1 MKATVKSYFFLL
13 LAVAVMAI
21 AMPTS
26 AATVAADD
34 FSDADATLL
43 DGKAADVGGPWRVT
57 QGGGD
62 LDVLGG
68 VLDTTGA
75 GRTGFL
81 DFAGGKTLGA
91 GEVLT
96 MTLATL
102 SPSGNNFFGGGY
114 AGFSFFAGNDGS
126 EVMFIGDTGGGE
138 FWGLDQALTS
148 GTVLSDNNEQAAT
161 AIFTYAF
168 DSGAYALNVNGQIE
182 LAGTGAANLAVDRF
196 RFVNGN
202 GGDLVM
208 DSVLVDISPAAIP
221 EPSAIVL
228 LGGALAGFAA
238 ALRCRRS

>member
-1 MKATVKSYFFLL
+1 MKATVRSYFLL
-13 LAVAVMAI
+13 LFAVAIMATAI
-21 AMPTS
+21 PTR

-34 FSDADATLL
+34 FSDTDGTLL

-57 QGGGD
+57 GGGGD

-96 MTLATL
+96 MTLTTL
-102 SPSGNNFFGGGY
+102 NPSGNNFFGGGY
-114 AGFSFFAGNDGS
+114 AGFSFFAGSDGS
-126 EVMFIGDTGGGE
+126 EVIFVGDTGGGE
-138 FWGLDQALTS
+138 FWGLDQAITGGLT
-148 GTVLSDNNEQAAT
+148 LSDNNDSNAT
-161 AIFTYAF
+161 AVFTYAF
-168 DSGAYALNVNGQIE
+168 DSGVYALTVNDQLE
-182 LAGTGAANLAVDRF
+182 LSGTGAANLAVDRF

-228 LGGALAGFAA
+228 LGGALAGFATV
-238 ALRCRRS
+238 LRYRRS